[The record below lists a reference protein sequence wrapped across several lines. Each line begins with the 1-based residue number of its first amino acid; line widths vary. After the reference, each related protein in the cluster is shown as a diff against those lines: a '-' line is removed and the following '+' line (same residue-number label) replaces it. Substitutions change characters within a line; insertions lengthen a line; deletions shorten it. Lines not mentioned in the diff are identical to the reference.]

1 MRRVVAIV
9 LVSCAAAAAT
19 LALGSAL
26 ASGPATTGAQAV
38 HPAHLSAAAS
48 PLAGL
53 NRTFRRIAPS
63 ARCDAAAGKAR
74 TARGLRAAA
83 LKNAAKASP
92 KVLRAKKKKLRRAI
106 RLLRS
111 AAELCEATAPP
122 GGSPGNGAP
131 PAPNPY
137 PPPGPAPS
145 PPPPGT
151 QTRAF
156 TASGVLAFNPST
168 AQTASASA
176 PILLQLTNN
185 SGSVGHNIG
194 LRTAP
199 PPPQTVRAG
208 PSTTVFGP
216 NEVTSV
222 VIPAGTLAPGT
233 YQIFCARPGHATP
246 TTGMIVPL
254 TVVTP

>member
-26 ASGPATTGAQAV
+26 ASGPAATGAQAA

-106 RLLRS
+106 KLLRS
-111 AAELCEATAPP
+111 GAELCDQVA
-122 GGSPGNGAP
+122 
-131 PAPNPY
+131 
-137 PPPGPAPS
+137 PPPGVVAPGAPGAPGTPGAPAVPPT

-151 QTRAF
+151 QTLSF
-156 TASGVLAFNPST
+156 TASGGALRFNPST

-176 PILLQLTNN
+176 PIRLQLTNN
-185 SGSVGHNIG
+185 SGTLDHNIG
-194 LRTAP
+194 VRTAP
-199 PPPQTVRAG
+199 PPPHTVLAG
-208 PSTTVFGP
+208 PSLTVVGP
-216 NEVTSV
+216 GGVTSV
-222 VIPAGTLAPGT
+222 DIVGTLGPGT
-233 YQIFCARPGHATP
+233 YEIFCGVDNHAGQ
-246 TTGMIVPL
+246 GMFLPL
-254 TVVTP
+254 TVIP